1 MQSYSDAQASS
12 RLRQLTLS
20 IVLALAAMA
29 PGLVLRF
36 AGLPL
41 AAPYAV
47 LAYGANIIAAGF
59 LLTWGAEGETHA
71 SQGIIVAVLALVT
84 VLPEYSVDLYLAWR
98 AGTSP
103 GSSYEQLAAANMT
116 GANRLL
122 VGFIWPLL
130 VLLYWWRSGRP
141 AVRLKPANAVEVAFL
156 AVASVYAFVIV
167 FLRRIS
173 LFDFAILFAIF
184 GLYVWRIGRMP
195 REEGEAEAG
204 SAAALATLPKRWEHT
219 IIAAMVLVSA
229 TAIVSVAEPFAE
241 AIIATGTQWGIDRF
255 LLIQWLAPLASEAPV
270 IVVTVLFA
278 LRRRPTV
285 ALGSLLSDKINQ
297 WTLLVGML
305 PLAYSIGAGDLAA
318 LPLDARQREEFF
330 LTAAQ
335 SLFGLALVLWLRL
348 TWRGALA
355 LLVLFLVQV
364 ALAFAFQA
372 NEARAVQVLTGMAWL
387 YLALAAGLVLKNRR
401 ALGKLVGVG
410 IRGAGKK

>member
-1 MQSYSDAQASS
+1 MPSPSAVQASS
-12 RLRQLTLS
+12 RALGQLTLS
-20 IVLALAAMA
+20 IALALAGIA
-29 PGLVLRF
+29 PGVVLRF
-36 AGLPL
+36 TDLQVT
-41 AAPYAV
+41 APIGA
-47 LAYGANIIAAGF
+47 LAYGATIIAAGF

-156 AVASVYAFVIV
+156 AVASLYAFIIV
-167 FLRRIS
+167 FLRRIA
-173 LFDFAILFAIF
+173 FVDFAILLAIF
-184 GLYVWRIGRMP
+184 GFYVWRTGRMP
-195 REEGEAEAG
+195 SEETETEPGP
-204 SAAALATLPKRWEHT
+204 AAALATLPKRWEHS

-229 TAIVSVAEPFAE
+229 ASIVSVAEPFAE
-241 AIIATGTQWGIDRF
+241 AIIATGTQWGIERF

-305 PLAYSIGAGDLAA
+305 PIAYAAGGAGLAA
-318 LPLDARQREEFF
+318 MPFDSRQVEEVF

-335 SLFGLALVLWLRL
+335 SLFALVVLSNFRFALWEAGMLAVLFFGQLVWTDEHVRIL
-348 TWRGALA
+348 FSWAYVALA
-355 LLVLFLVQV
+355 LGLV
-364 ALAFAFQA
+364 AWSPTH
-372 NEARAVQVLTGMAWL
+372 RAGMAEILSFGRWRP
-387 YLALAAGLVLKNRR
+387 RR
-401 ALGKLVGVG
+401 ARVT
-410 IRGAGKK
+410 